1 MRVAGQASG
10 DPKRAF
16 VPGIALLLAAASVA
30 GLAIYGAYL
39 YRHTCF
45 AVGGSDSS
53 GYANAA
59 RALVN
64 GPLVSPVPGLERFGL
79 AGSEATAFTPL
90 GYVLLDGPRMGLK
103 YPVGFPLHV
112 AAAAQL
118 AGWELGPYVV
128 SPIAAL
134 LVLVLVYLVGRELGL
149 PRGWAAAA
157 AVVLAACPVFVFQAI
172 QPMSDVVAT
181 AWGLAAIFAALR
193 SRVDARWAVAAGF
206 AFGVAV
212 LVRPLDALVAVPLL
226 FALPANRRAWG
237 LFLVGGLP
245 CAAVLFAYN
254 IACFGSPFRTGYGLY
269 GLWRH
274 FAWSN
279 FPVRLPR
286 YALWTVQIFTP
297 VVCLGWAASLGDR
310 RIPGRHRALLLTW
323 FGTLLLA
330 YAFYEPADAWWYT
343 RFLLPG
349 LPALP
354 LGFALVVR
362 DLHRTVAIPVRGLEP
377 RRRRGRRP
385 RGRADRPPRVSVD
398 EKLGV
403 LELHRVQKDFPDG
416 CRRAAREFPPG
427 ALVVSSE
434 MSGALRYYTTLTPV
448 RWEALDPERWGA
460 LRARTEPAGGRWFAL
475 LMKHEVADAATHVPG
490 PWTFLGESGNVTLL
504 AARTCNTLSAE

>member
-1 MRVAGQASG
+1 MKVAGRASG
-10 DPKRAF
+10 DPNRAL
-16 VPGIALLLAAASVA
+16 VPGIALLLAAVA
-30 GLAIYGAYL
+30 GLAIYGVYL

-59 RALVN
+59 RALID
-64 GPLVSPVPGLERFGL
+64 GALVSPIPGLERFGL

-90 GYVLLDGPRMGLK
+90 GYVLLPGPTMTPL

-112 AAAAQL
+112 VVAAQL
-118 AGWELGPYVV
+118 AGWELGPYLI

-134 LVLVLVYLVGRELGL
+134 LVLLLVFLVGRELGL
-149 PRGWAAAA
+149 PRGWAVAA

-172 QPMSDVVAT
+172 QPMSDVIAT
-181 AWGLAAIFAALR
+181 AWCLAAILAALR
-193 SRVDARWAVAAGF
+193 SRQDVRWAVAAGF
-206 AFGVAV
+206 AFGMAV

-226 FALPANRRAWG
+226 FAVPPTRRARG
-237 LFLVGGLP
+237 LFLAGGLP
-245 CAAVLFAYN
+245 CAGVLFAYN
-254 IACFGSPFRTGYGLY
+254 IACFRSPFQTGYGLY
-269 GLWRH
+269 GLGRH

-286 YALWTVQIFTP
+286 YALWAVQMFTP

-310 RIPGRHRALLLTW
+310 RVPGRDRALLWTW
-323 FGTLLLA
+323 FGTFLFA

-362 DLHRTVAIPVRGLEP
+362 DLHRTVASRSAAWSRAVGVAAVLAIALIARDGLRSA
-377 RRRRGRRP
+377 RR
-385 RGRADRPPRVSVD
+385 
-398 EKLGV
+398 LGV
-403 LELHRVQKDFPDG
+403 LELHRLQKDFPDG

-427 ALVVSSE
+427 ALVLSGE
-434 MSGALRYYTTLTPV
+434 MSGALRYYTALTPV
-448 RWEALDPERWGA
+448 RWEALDPERFRA
-460 LRARTEPAGGRWFAL
+460 LRAKTEPAGGRWFAL
-475 LMKHEVADAATHVPG
+475 LMKHEVHEAAARVPG
-490 PWTFLGESGNVTLL
+490 SWTFLGESGSVTLWRL
-504 AARTCNTLSAE
+504 EPGNP

>member
-1 MRVAGQASG
+1 MTVARLASVDRKQA
-10 DPKRAF
+10 PL
-16 VPGIALLLAAASVA
+16 PGAVLLLAAVA
-30 GLAIYGAYL
+30 GLAIYGVHL

-90 GYVLLDGPRMGLK
+90 GYVLLDGTRMGLK

-112 AAAAQL
+112 AAAARL
-118 AGWELGPYVV
+118 AGWELGPYIV
-128 SPIAAL
+128 SPIAGLLA
-134 LVLVLVYLVGRELGL
+134 LVLVFLVGRELGL

-157 AVVLAACPVFVFQAI
+157 TVVLAACPVFVFQAI

-181 AWGLAAIFAALR
+181 AWCLAAIFAALR
-193 SRVDARWAVAAGF
+193 SRRDVRWAVAAGF
-206 AFGVAV
+206 ALGVAV
-212 LVRPLDALVAVPLL
+212 LVRPLDALVALPLL
-226 FALPANRRAWG
+226 FALPTNRRAWG
-237 LFLVGGLP
+237 LFVVGGLP
-245 CAAVLFAYN
+245 CAVVLFAYD

-269 GLWRH
+269 GLGRH

-279 FPVRLPR
+279 FPARLPR
-286 YALWTVQIFTP
+286 YVLWTVQMFTP
-297 VVCLGWAASLGDR
+297 VVCLGWAASTGDR
-310 RIPGRHRALLLTW
+310 RIPGRDRALLLTW
-323 FGTLLLA
+323 FGTFLIA

-362 DLHRTVAIPVRGLEP
+362 DLHRTVASRSAAWSRAFGVAAVLAVALISRDGFRST
-377 RRRRGRRP
+377 RR
-385 RGRADRPPRVSVD
+385 
-398 EKLGV
+398 LGV

-416 CRRAAREFPPG
+416 CGRAAREFPPG

-448 RWEALDPERWGA
+448 RWEVLDPERWGT

-475 LMKHEVADAATHVPG
+475 LMKHEVPDAATHVPG
-490 PWTFLGESGNVTLL
+490 PWTFLGESGSVTLWQL
-504 AARTCNTLSAE
+504 EPAIR